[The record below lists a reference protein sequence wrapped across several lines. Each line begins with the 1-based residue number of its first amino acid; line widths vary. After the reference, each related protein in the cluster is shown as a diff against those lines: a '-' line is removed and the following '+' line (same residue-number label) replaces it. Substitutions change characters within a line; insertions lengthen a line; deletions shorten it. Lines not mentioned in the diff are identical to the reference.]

1 MKAILFRYSSWCL
14 SLFCMLS
21 MLSCVELDVIPTDKY
36 TDETYWTS
44 EANASAL
51 LNMAYKQ
58 MNSADW
64 LFRDERL
71 SDNLYNGYGG
81 DAVKTIGNGQATSST
96 ALFDDVWKSIYSGIK
111 TAHTLLENIDRVPM
125 DEGRKNRMKAEARFV
140 RAFLFFQATN
150 WYGDV
155 PFFTEDIDE
164 ATAKTI
170 SPTTQSEIV
179 AWIHKELEEIAE
191 ILPTKEEYDVTDR
204 GRITAGAAMAMNAR
218 IALNFNEWEKVVQYT
233 EKLINTDN
241 YGKYEL
247 FPDYQKLFFK
257 ENEYNSEII
266 LDIQYVPEKR
276 TWGNIS
282 TYVPFSL
289 PLVQYVLAS
298 PTQSLV
304 DTYLMKDGSKWDE
317 SKGDY
322 VDRDPRFDMTIVHHG
337 SVIEDKEGNAIT
349 VNVDPNDPKNNTLD
363 KIGRENGGH
372 TGYFYRKYYDTNQE
386 AWTTGTSWQCNI
398 NLITLRF
405 ADVLLMYAEAKNEL
419 GEMNSDIWDKTIK
432 RLRQRAGFDN
442 TSAAM
447 DYPANGDLRQII
459 RDERRVELALEGTR
473 IYDIRRWKIAET
485 VLNEPVRGAK
495 FKLNE
500 GTLEYFTYR
509 DRSFNKDRDYL
520 WAIPRQQLVINPN
533 LGQNPGY

>member
-1 MKAILFRYSSWCL
+1 MQTILLLKSAFLCVFRFFGLSSFDIVTTLIL
-14 SLFCMLS
+14 SRLASFLPFF
-21 MLSCVELDVIPTDKY
+21 EVIP
-36 TDETYWTS
+36 
-44 EANASAL
+44 
-51 LNMAYKQ
+51 
-58 MNSADW
+58 
-64 LFRDERL
+64 
-71 SDNLYNGYGG
+71 
-81 DAVKTIGNGQATSST
+81 
-96 ALFDDVWKSIYSGIK
+96 
-111 TAHTLLENIDRVPM
+111 
-125 DEGRKNRMKAEARFV
+125 
-140 RAFLFFQATN
+140 
-150 WYGDV
+150 
-155 PFFTEDIDE
+155 
-164 ATAKTI
+164 
-170 SPTTQSEIV
+170 EI
-179 AWIHKELEEIAE
+179 
-191 ILPTKEEYDVTDR
+191 
-204 GRITAGAAMAMNAR
+204 
-218 IALNFNEWEKVVQYT
+218 
-233 EKLINTDN
+233 

-500 GTLEYFTYR
+500 GKLEYFTYR

>member
-218 IALNFNEWEKVVQYT
+218 IALNFNDGKRLCNIQ
-233 EKLINTDN
+233 KSLLI
-241 YGKYEL
+241 
-247 FPDYQKLFFK
+247 Q
-257 ENEYNSEII
+257 II
-266 LDIQYVPEKR
+266 TVSM
-276 TWGNIS
+276 N
-282 TYVPFSL
+282 FSL
-289 PLVQYVLAS
+289 ITRNS
-298 PTQSLV
+298 FSRKMNTTQKSFWIFS
-304 DTYLMKDGSKWDE
+304 MF
-317 SKGDY
+317 
-322 VDRDPRFDMTIVHHG
+322 P
-337 SVIEDKEGNAIT
+337 
-349 VNVDPNDPKNNTLD
+349 
-363 KIGRENGGH
+363 
-372 TGYFYRKYYDTNQE
+372 
-386 AWTTGTSWQCNI
+386 
-398 NLITLRF
+398 
-405 ADVLLMYAEAKNEL
+405 KNEL
-419 GEMNSDIWDKTIK
+419 GVIFLFMFLLVYRWYSTYWQA
-432 RLRQRAGFDN
+432 RLKA
-442 TSAAM
+442 
-447 DYPANGDLRQII
+447 
-459 RDERRVELALEGTR
+459 
-473 IYDIRRWKIAET
+473 W
-485 VLNEPVRGAK
+485 
-495 FKLNE
+495 
-500 GTLEYFTYR
+500 
-509 DRSFNKDRDYL
+509 
-520 WAIPRQQLVINPN
+520 
-533 LGQNPGY
+533 

>member
-1 MKAILFRYSSWCL
+1 M
-14 SLFCMLS
+14 
-21 MLSCVELDVIPTDKY
+21 
-36 TDETYWTS
+36 
-44 EANASAL
+44 
-51 LNMAYKQ
+51 
-58 MNSADW
+58 
-64 LFRDERL
+64 
-71 SDNLYNGYGG
+71 
-81 DAVKTIGNGQATSST
+81 
-96 ALFDDVWKSIYSGIK
+96 
-111 TAHTLLENIDRVPM
+111 
-125 DEGRKNRMKAEARFV
+125 
-140 RAFLFFQATN
+140 
-150 WYGDV
+150 
-155 PFFTEDIDE
+155 
-164 ATAKTI
+164 
-170 SPTTQSEIV
+170 
-179 AWIHKELEEIAE
+179 EEIAE

-349 VNVDPNDPKNNTLD
+349 VNVDPNDPKIIRWIRSDAKTED
-363 KIGRENGGH
+363 IP
-372 TGYFYRKYYDTNQE
+372 DTFI
-386 AWTTGTSWQCNI
+386 ANI
-398 NLITLRF
+398 MIQ
-405 ADVLLMYAEAKNEL
+405 
-419 GEMNSDIWDKTIK
+419 IK
-432 RLRQRAGFDN
+432 RHGL
-442 TSAAM
+442 
-447 DYPANGDLRQII
+447 
-459 RDERRVELALEGTR
+459 
-473 IYDIRRWKIAET
+473 
-485 VLNEPVRGAK
+485 
-495 FKLNE
+495 
-500 GTLEYFTYR
+500 
-509 DRSFNKDRDYL
+509 
-520 WAIPRQQLVINPN
+520 LVPHGSVISIS
-533 LGQNPGY
+533 

>member
-233 EKLINTDN
+233 EKLINTDSTKTREYSIVRLHN
-241 YGKYEL
+241 GVAEVLEGAKTETVDGKL
-247 FPDYQKLFFK
+247 VISFSTDKF
-257 ENEYNSEII
+257 
-266 LDIQYVPEKR
+266 
-276 TWGNIS
+276 S
-282 TYVPFSL
+282 TYVIVYKDTVNRNPGSDDGNKGDNKGDDNT
-289 PLVQYVLAS
+289 PSAPDKPTEPTKPEKPVKPTNPTEPVTPTEPTKPAEPSTGDVTGNTDAATDNGAASNTDSTTAAATESGESTATGDMAHTAVYAVLAM
-298 PTQSLV
+298 V
-304 DTYLMKDGSKWDE
+304 
-317 SKGDY
+317 
-322 VDRDPRFDMTIVHHG
+322 
-337 SVIEDKEGNAIT
+337 A
-349 VNVDPNDPKNNTLD
+349 
-363 KIGRENGGH
+363 
-372 TGYFYRKYYDTNQE
+372 
-386 AWTTGTSWQCNI
+386 
-398 NLITLRF
+398 
-405 ADVLLMYAEAKNEL
+405 
-419 GEMNSDIWDKTIK
+419 
-432 RLRQRAGFDN
+432 AG
-442 TSAAM
+442 
-447 DYPANGDLRQII
+447 
-459 RDERRVELALEGTR
+459 LALAVVVYDNKKKR
-473 IYDIRRWKIAET
+473 I
-485 VLNEPVRGAK
+485 
-495 FKLNE
+495 
-500 GTLEYFTYR
+500 
-509 DRSFNKDRDYL
+509 
-520 WAIPRQQLVINPN
+520 
-533 LGQNPGY
+533 